1 MNKLLEY
8 IRESYNELMNK
19 VSWPTW
25 AELQNSTTLVIIGSI
40 IFAIIIFVM
49 DQISD
54 FALSNWYKSVI

>member
-8 IRESYNELMNK
+8 IRESYNELTSK

-25 AELQNSTTLVIIGSI
+25 AELQNSTTLVVIGSI
-40 IFAIIIFVM
+40 IFALIIFVM

-54 FALSNWYKSVI
+54 FVLSNWYNFV